1 MFLFASSQTSLIYIW
16 NICWKSRF
24 SIYEIISYI
33 TNYGNFKIFVLPA
46 QWDCGIKHIP
56 LKLVGS
62 IWILVRSCKRL
73 EKWYLQAV
81 QPCTCHWWMGWFILF
96 HTCFW
101 RESKIQY
108 SSPRTWNTSRFSAIS
123 DTVAPLTLQQDRTK
137 QGQSVIMPPG
147 SWVTSDHW
155 AVFPCV

>member
-1 MFLFASSQTSLIYIW
+1 MVLAGCAALYLSLMNGLIH
-16 NICWKSRF
+16 F
-24 SIYEIISYI
+24 ISY
-33 TNYGNFKIFVLPA
+33 L
-46 QWDCGIKHIP
+46 
-56 LKLVGS
+56 
-62 IWILVRSCKRL
+62 
-73 EKWYLQAV
+73 
-81 QPCTCHWWMGWFILF
+81 LF
-96 HTCFW
+96 FW